1 MSSEIIKIRIWN
13 EEFLM
18 TKEKFFDLIE
28 HYNEE
33 EVEEDVWDFEACDGT
48 FSVSVDDNEYHISSS
63 FVDPT
68 LEFLYLLNPKGKYV
82 VLVQWFISNHIAFEV
97 EFSNCQCTESLNE
110 YYGEIEYG
118 GKYLI
123 KDDNN
128 KLIKENSDYFQNIM
142 KEFEDRNIDSDAQ
155 VFTISEWEKSFKE
168 IFNCSIIED

>member
-1 MSSEIIKIRIWN
+1 MSSEIIKIKIFN
-13 EEFLM
+13 EEFKM
-18 TKEKFFDLIE
+18 TKEKFFGLI
-28 HYNEE
+28 NLTVEE
-33 EVEEDVWDFEACDGT
+33 EIDEGVWDFEACDGT
-48 FSVSVDDNEYHISSS
+48 FSVTVDDNEYHIFSS

-68 LEFLYLLNPKGKYV
+68 VEFLYLLNPKGKYV
-82 VLVQWFISNHIAFEV
+82 VLVKWFISNHVVFEV
-97 EFSNCQCTESLNE
+97 QFSNCQCTESLNE

-155 VFTISEWEKSFKE
+155 VYTISEWEKSFKE
-168 IFNCSIIED
+168 ILNCSIIEE